1 MFHPYIHVTFHTF
14 SLHVHFIMIFLLHHC
29 NCLMHG
35 YGCVVSHICG
45 MKEGVGMF
53 WQDEER
59 VNDRRENET
68 GEGSALQCYSVNFLF
83 PWTCQRLTAT
93 FGWRKG
99 LWGEGGSLQHWM
111 NGDAYE
117 LHMV

>member
-1 MFHPYIHVTFHTF
+1 MKFP
-14 SLHVHFIMIFLLHHC
+14 LHHC

-59 VNDRRENET
+59 MNDRR
-68 GEGSALQCYSVNFLF
+68 GQEGCSGQGA
-83 PWTCQRLTAT
+83 
-93 FGWRKG
+93 
-99 LWGEGGSLQHWM
+99 
-111 NGDAYE
+111 
-117 LHMV
+117 